1 MMRRC
6 VACVHRG
13 LGRRAQRSSCIFS
26 ASSALVSPSR
36 WLTRVTCVS
45 TAMAGIPK
53 ALPSTTLAV
62 LRPTPGSSTSSSTVR
77 GTTPPWSSTSACP
90 MPMSDLALAL
100 KKPVEWISV
109 SRVEGRARAKSSAVR
124 YRVKSVRVTA
134 LTRSSVHCA
143 DRIVAARSSRGV
155 VKSSSIPAFG
165 YALARRPRI
174 LTALAFFAAADS
186 AMVGLGEGGANLPDA
201 PRHLVFGELLR
212 LVGKPPDGPA
222 RLGVAGQTRH
232 EMPVD
237 VRHLI
242 AEELVVHLDGL
253 VDGRQPS

>member
-1 MMRRC
+1 MRRC

-26 ASSALVSPSR
+26 GSSARVSPSR

-62 LRPTPGSSTSSSTVR
+62 LRPTPGS
-77 GTTPPWSSTSACP
+77 A
-90 MPMSDLALAL
+90 
-100 KKPVEWISV
+100 
-109 SRVEGRARAKSSAVR
+109 
-124 YRVKSVRVTA
+124 
-134 LTRSSVHCA
+134 TRSSVHCA
-143 DRIVAARSSRGV
+143 DRMVAARSSRGV

-186 AMVGLGEGGANLPDA
+186 AMVGLGEGGADLPDA

-212 LVGKPPDGPA
+212 LVGEPPDGPV
-222 RLGVAGQTRH
+222 RLGIAGQTRH
-232 EMPVD
+232 EMP
-237 VRHLI
+237 
-242 AEELVVHLDGL
+242 
-253 VDGRQPS
+253 